1 LSLPVSAPSPFRFAI
16 AGLLALG
23 CSIVAGDFIK
33 RHAFT
38 GVDGVQLVYE
48 TENDTLLRLYYGY
61 GMQQD
66 PQFTLENSQVVQ
78 ALTGSV
84 RELSLIEKNKSL
96 VHARLEIGT
105 PTELKIHNMVV
116 FNNISN
122 TSITL
127 LPRDLL
133 NILHAS
139 EPTTTISIEDTLLTV
154 KTDSY
159 NSYLRIN
166 YLFSG
171 SNQLLL
177 YGIPLFI
184 GLLTFLYA
192 LRFNPRSIPAIRDL
206 LSRDRGIRIYRRELD
221 GLRGIAALLVLLEHT
236 WWRFSGSGA
245 TGVWIFFALSGY
257 LLSQPFIAIPQ
268 RALNPGFVVQYIF
281 RRLARIL
288 PMYFVTLVLIF
299 GVTDYSQLLLS
310 HVLFLQAEGH
320 LWTIPQ
326 EVFFYLTLPLLM
338 ILIYMLA
345 KLPHHLFL
353 VLFAGLT
360 ALLLWN
366 PNIIG
371 IQLYGYSTY
380 RAPFLGWF
388 LVGMFVAYANPG
400 GAYWQ
405 NKLSDKS
412 RKALSW
418 LGLTVTVLLLAAS
431 SSWLSEI
438 ITGSLL
444 LLPVEYKAMFSVAG
458 AILMYLILSC
468 PGTLLSR
475 VFSFTPLR
483 AIGIVG
489 YSYYLLHPLV
499 IDAVMDISMRYY
511 NYPLLHGRLFI
522 VSSIV
527 TWLVCLFTY
536 SLIER
541 PFLLKKHQS

>member
-1 LSLPVSAPSPFRFAI
+1 VVAPSPFRFVI
-16 AGLLALG
+16 ASLLAIG
-23 CSIVAGDFIK
+23 CSLVVGDFIK

-38 GVDGVQLVYE
+38 SVDTVQMVYE
-48 TENDTLLRLYYGY
+48 TSNDTLLRIFYGY
-61 GMQQD
+61 GIHEN
-66 PQFTLENSQVVQ
+66 PQYTLENSEVAQ
-78 ALTGSV
+78 AYAGQV
-84 RELSLIEKNKSL
+84 RELSISAKNKSL
-96 VHARLEIGT
+96 AAARIEIGT
-105 PTELKIHNMVV
+105 PTELKIHRLIV

-122 TSITL
+122 SSTILTPKELQTVIQANGPDTIIAIENS
-127 LPRDLL
+127 LL
-133 NILHAS
+133 NI
-139 EPTTTISIEDTLLTV
+139 

-159 NSYLRIN
+159 NSNFTFN
-166 YLFSG
+166 YKFSADN
-171 SNQLLL
+171 SLIQF
-177 YGIPLFI
+177 GIPLLI
-184 GLLTFLYA
+184 GLLAFLFI
-192 LRFNPRSIPAIRDL
+192 LRFNSSAIPAINDL
-206 LSRDRGIRIYRRELD
+206 LSRNRGISTYRKELD

-257 LLSQPFIAIPQ
+257 LLSQPFISTPQ
-268 RALNPGFVVQYIF
+268 RALDPGFVVRYIF

-288 PMYFVTLVLIF
+288 PMYFVTLLLIF
-299 GVTDYSQLLLS
+299 GVTDHSQLLLS
-310 HVLFLQAEGH
+310 HMLFLQAEGH

-326 EVFFYLTLPLLM
+326 EVFFYLVLPVLM
-338 ILIYMLA
+338 VLVYFLV
-345 KLPHHLFL
+345 KLPHGLFL

-360 ALLLWN
+360 GLLLWN
-366 PNIIG
+366 PDIIG

-388 LVGMFVAYANPG
+388 LIGMLVAYVNPA

-405 NKLSDKS
+405 RRLTDRS
-412 RKALSW
+412 RELLSW
-418 LGLTVTVLLLAAS
+418 AGLAVTVLLLVAS
-431 SSWLSEI
+431 SSWLSGM
-438 ITGSLL
+438 ITGSRL
-444 LLPVEYKAMFSVAG
+444 LLPLEYKALFSITG
-458 AILMYLILSC
+458 AILMYLILCC
-468 PGTLLSR
+468 PGTLLGR

-499 IDAVMDISMRYY
+499 IEAVMDISARYY

-522 VSSIV
+522 VSAIV